1 VSKICCLL
9 NYPAHYRESIFK
21 LISKNFDVDFYFAEE
36 LSNIKKMDVN
46 SLKGYKGTLR
56 VLKLGNFFFYYNL
69 DKIINRKYT
78 HYILTGNPW
87 VINNWLVLFYAIFFK
102 KKVILWSHGFY
113 GKENNIVKKIKK
125 IFFNLASDVLLYG
138 NYSKNLMIKDGIEKN
153 KLHVVYNSL
162 DYEKMLYYRKKTS
175 QNNIYINYF
184 KNNNPVIVYIGRVQT
199 VKKIDMILYALKYLK
214 KKNENYNFVLI
225 GSKEEDI
232 DIDRI
237 LIEENLS
244 DNVWLY
250 GACYDES
257 LISSLL
263 YNANVCV
270 SPGNVGLTAI
280 HSLMYGCPVITND
293 DFSNQMPEFEAV
305 VPNKTGLFFMKD
317 NIEDLAEKI
326 SIICSSKNSFKEDCF
341 KTIDEKYNPENQINI
356 IKQVLKN

>member
-1 VSKICCLL
+1 
-9 NYPAHYRESIFK
+9 
-21 LISKNFDVDFYFAEE
+21 
-36 LSNIKKMDVN
+36 
-46 SLKGYKGTLR
+46 
-56 VLKLGNFFFYYNL
+56 
-69 DKIINRKYT
+69 
-78 HYILTGNPW
+78 
-87 VINNWLVLFYAIFFK
+87 
-102 KKVILWSHGFY
+102 
-113 GKENNIVKKIKK
+113 
-125 IFFNLASDVLLYG
+125 
-138 NYSKNLMIKDGIEKN
+138 MIKDGIEKN

-184 KNNNPVIVYIGRVQT
+184 KNNNPVIVYMGRVQT

-317 NIEDLAEKI
+317 NIEDLEEKI